1 MTTTTKALPTSK
13 SLHREVDND
22 PTLQENR
29 AKMRRLPVD
38 MPSADLRAFG
48 DQARDKGMTM
58 RKYFYYL
65 WDKQTGGTR
74 SRALFDE

>member
-1 MTTTTKALPTSK
+1 MTTTKALPTSK
-13 SLHREVDND
+13 ALHREAD

-38 MPSADLRAFG
+38 MPSGDLRDFY
-48 DQARDKGMTM
+48 DEARDRGMTM

>member
-1 MTTTTKALPTSK
+1 MAKEKGLLGSSNLADDEPMEPT
-13 SLHREVDND
+13 NN
-22 PTLQENR
+22 TNR

-38 MPSADLRAFG
+38 MPAQDLRAFG

-65 WDKQTGGTR
+65 WDKQTGGKR
-74 SRALFDE
+74 SKALFDD

>member
-1 MTTTTKALPTSK
+1 MTTKALPTSK
-13 SLHREVDND
+13 TLRGVDVD

-48 DQARDKGMTM
+48 DEARDKGMSM
-58 RKYFYYL
+58 RRYFYWL
-65 WDKQTGGTR
+65 WDKHTGNKR
-74 SRALFDE
+74 SQAVFDE